1 LVSDSHLNVS
11 SHREVTRLPRVR
23 RIAYLRAL
31 LAVAG
36 KGECTKDQAREAV
49 LEVVKSLDAAKAA
62 ALGRR
67 VPKPPKADQLVEQC
81 IQMTTRLGLLERRG
95 SSLRSTPSGTTLLN
109 RDGNDLQ
116 LYFQLLYLT
125 FPLFRILVTSIC
137 ERSEGYLVPQSR
149 YGGLFARE
157 AREQGLELDQMTFE
171 VVRDLATDLFVLNWR
186 PSPISKDGVDYLNV
200 YAVGKARTKADR
212 FGEAFTDETAIQD
225 SATNGSGY
233 IAPVYAVNEAS
244 NEEWVFVGNVVAI
257 QDFEQALWRHY
268 LRLTDQVP
276 RFPVLYPDLRDA
288 VCETLRIP
296 DSHFDASIKE
306 LMRRPYRLEIYPA
319 EGVLDYSSKAAI
331 TYKHV
336 PPRTTAGQFMTFLKI
351 DLKAA

>member
-1 LVSDSHLNVS
+1 MH
-11 SHREVTRLPRVR
+11 
-23 RIAYLRAL
+23 
-31 LAVAG
+31 
-36 KGECTKDQAREAV
+36 KGPAREAV

-186 PSPISKDGVDYLNV
+186 PSVSYRKVGG
-200 YAVGKARTKADR
+200 YAAA
-212 FGEAFTDETAIQD
+212 
-225 SATNGSGY
+225 SATGTC
-233 IAPVYAVNEAS
+233 AS
-244 NEEWVFVGNVVAI
+244 VA
-257 QDFEQALWRHY
+257 R
-268 LRLTDQVP
+268 QV
-276 RFPVLYPDLRDA
+276 
-288 VCETLRIP
+288 
-296 DSHFDASIKE
+296 
-306 LMRRPYRLEIYPA
+306 MRSAR
-319 EGVLDYSSKAAI
+319 
-331 TYKHV
+331 
-336 PPRTTAGQFMTFLKI
+336 AGMR
-351 DLKAA
+351 